1 MPTNS
6 RQAAKDRQA
15 TGGWIVWAIDEDNT
29 PRVLLLLLSLQ
40 IHTHSH
46 SGICN
51 SLNKPTTT
59 WWPRR
64 MAEKRDGNLMSRE
77 RMSARRKR
85 RGQSRCEEHLLFLS
99 SLAERLPAES
109 GTTHT
114 THVWRQ
120 TVFKFKCAMIFRCH
134 TAEMKWNESK
144 WKWWWLCF
152 VLLWKDEDKKRG
164 CFCLLTTHCLA
175 KQNRDHDLI
184 RLIGS
189 ANCPR

>member
-1 MPTNS
+1 MKTTH
-6 RQAAKDRQA
+6 RECCCCC
-15 TGGWIVWAIDEDNT
+15 WACKY
-29 PRVLLLLLSLQ
+29 
-40 IHTHSH
+40 THSH
-46 SGICN
+46 SKICN
-51 SLNKPTTT
+51 SLNQPTTT

-64 MAEKRDGNLMSRE
+64 MAEKRKKERDGNLMSRE

-85 RGQSRCEEHLLFLS
+85 RGQSSCEEHLLFLS

-114 THVWRQ
+114 LHTFEGRQ
-120 TVFKFKCAMIFRCH
+120 YLNLNVRWFFGATRR
-134 TAEMKWNESK
+134 KWNESK